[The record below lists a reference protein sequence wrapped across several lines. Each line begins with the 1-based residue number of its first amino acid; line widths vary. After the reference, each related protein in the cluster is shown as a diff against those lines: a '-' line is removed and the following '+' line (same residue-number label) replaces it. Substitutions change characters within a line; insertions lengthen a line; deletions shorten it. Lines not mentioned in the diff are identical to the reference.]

1 MMIDVFHA
9 ENAQVELEKIKALIA
24 LMQNATDDYA
34 RVKGPFQTGFD
45 MICMN
50 LATVFEM
57 VDRLNA
63 NLTEVVDE
71 AYRKTPGD

>member
-9 ENAQVELEKIKALIA
+9 ENAQVELEKIKALVA

-50 LATVFEM
+50 LATVYELG
-57 VDRLNA
+57 RQAERNH
-63 NLTEVVDE
+63 
-71 AYRKTPGD
+71 YRSRRRSL